1 MFIFNWIFKSL
12 VSWVMSYV
20 LYGLGVLY
28 IVEKASSEF
37 GYELDVF
44 DMFRD
49 QIMGGVGAIKDFAEG
64 KVKDQ
69 VKSSIGL
76 SLFGNPGIPKNINQ
90 MKKMSGDNL
99 RKSLGSNPTEFDKFS
114 EIGGNYKAQ
123 VV

>member
-99 RKSLGSNPTEFDKFS
+99 RKSLGR
-114 EIGGNYKAQ
+114 
-123 VV
+123 